1 MNKRLAR
8 AIAGTLSG
16 FIATLPMSV
25 AMMAGRRRNVLKGLD
40 PLPPRQITAR
50 ALETVGLR
58 DYLSDDTQEDLTVL
72 NHFAYGATVGGIYGL
87 MPAETSRESAAL
99 RGVCYGVG
107 VWAISYLG
115 WLPAAG
121 LYRPATRDWPRRNLR
136 MLAAHV
142 VWGATMGVLTETI
155 DRRVRH
161 STNSRRANGTT
172 HSRRRLRAVKP
183 R

>member
-1 MNKRLAR
+1 MNKRLVR
-8 AIAGTLSG
+8 ALASSFSG
-16 FIATLPMSV
+16 FIATLPMSAV
-25 AMMAGRRRNVLKGLD
+25 MMVGRRRNILKGLD
-40 PLPPRQITAR
+40 PMPPRQITGR

-58 DYLSDDTQEDLTVL
+58 DDLSDDTQEDLTVL

-87 MPAETSRESAAL
+87 LPPETSRESAAM

-107 VWAISYLG
+107 VWAISYMG

-121 LYRPATRDWPRRNLR
+121 LYRPPTRDWPGRNLR

-155 DRRVRH
+155 DRRLRRRP
-161 STNSRRANGTT
+161 NSRRKKSA
-172 HSRRRLRAVKP
+172 SDSPQPLRVAKP